1 MLKNLTDAL
10 QTDLASAVLAP
21 AMAPPPMAEDTSGL
35 TPLNVIRT
43 ENVVSRFPVH
53 NLSKKGKIEIQIVKR
68 NSQGEVEIKWEVSYN
83 DKHGQARQL
92 AYKLD
97 TIVINRRIEEE
108 GRPLPKLIRL
118 GSLREIADRLDMGG
132 NTNVIKR
139 ALRQNASAFITVKVG
154 YTNVD
159 GTEKTLEADFT
170 RYSVIFTGEKLPDK
184 RRADCVYL
192 NLNDVYWTM
201 LNEAPWRPQDYDYLK
216 ALTPAAQRFYEI
228 VSAKFYNTFRFS
240 NLNASKIAYS
250 EYCAYSAQQR
260 YFDYEH
266 FKKQMYKVHLPH
278 KKSGYLSD
286 VSYESMQDSDGK
298 PDWMM
303 RYVPGPKAKNEFE
316 YFTGK
321 TGVLETKIEIASIAQ
336 TSPVQLSPANET
348 AGQSSTRKS
357 SDETSAVEQTQQSL
371 DLESASEQHADPE
384 LVSELYKRGIAEKQ
398 AVALLLEVRPGQ
410 DVMEQLEYADYRIA
424 SEPAG
429 TFRNPPGFYISA
441 VRDNI
446 PVPENF
452 DSSRKRKQREVS
464 ENRLAEE
471 RAISERRELELEV
484 AFADYR
490 RSEVE
495 AYIALH
501 LAPGEY
507 AAIVED
513 HKRSYVAQF
522 RNAAHWPA
530 ETLHSIAVNAAA
542 VEISRRAPIL
552 AFEEFC
558 RKYAD

>member
-1 MLKNLTDAL
+1 MLKNLADAL
-10 QTDLASAVLAP
+10 QTGLTADPSAPSAVLP
-21 AMAPPPMAEDTSGL
+21 AMPEDTSAL

-43 ENVVSRFPVH
+43 ENVISRFPVH

-68 NSQGEVEIKWEVSYN
+68 NSHGEIEIKWEVSYN

-118 GSLREIADRLDMGG
+118 GSLREIAERLDMGG

-154 YTNVD
+154 YTNLD

-192 NLNDVYWTM
+192 NLNDVYWSM

-228 VSAKFYNTFRFS
+228 VSAKFYNSFRFS

-266 FKKQMYKVHLPH
+266 FKKQMYKVHQPH
-278 KKSGYLSD
+278 KKSGYLSQ
-286 VSYESMQDSDGK
+286 VSYESTQDADGK

-316 YFTGK
+316 Y
-321 TGVLETKIEIASIAQ
+321 
-336 TSPVQLSPANET
+336 
-348 AGQSSTRKS
+348 
-357 SDETSAVEQTQQSL
+357 
-371 DLESASEQHADPE
+371 
-384 LVSELYKRGIAEKQ
+384 
-398 AVALLLEVRPGQ
+398 
-410 DVMEQLEYADYRIA
+410 
-424 SEPAG
+424 
-429 TFRNPPGFYISA
+429 
-441 VRDNI
+441 
-446 PVPENF
+446 
-452 DSSRKRKQREVS
+452 
-464 ENRLAEE
+464 
-471 RAISERRELELEV
+471 
-484 AFADYR
+484 
-490 RSEVE
+490 
-495 AYIALH
+495 
-501 LAPGEY
+501 
-507 AAIVED
+507 
-513 HKRSYVAQF
+513 
-522 RNAAHWPA
+522 
-530 ETLHSIAVNAAA
+530 
-542 VEISRRAPIL
+542 
-552 AFEEFC
+552 
-558 RKYAD
+558 

>member
-10 QTDLASAVLAP
+10 QTGLAPVAPTALPEAP
-21 AMAPPPMAEDTSGL
+21 AMAEEGTGL

-53 NLSKKGKIEIQIVKR
+53 NLSKKGKIEIQILKR

-139 ALRQNASAFITVKVG
+139 ALRQNASTFITVKVG
-154 YTNVD
+154 YTNTD

-228 VSAKFYNTFRFS
+228 VSAKFYNSFRFS
-240 NLNASKIAYS
+240 NLNASKITYS

-266 FKKQMYKVHLPH
+266 FKKQMYKVHQPH

-286 VSYESMQDSDGK
+286 VSYESMQDADGK

-321 TGVLETKIEIASIAQ
+321 TGVLETKIEVAAGARSGIARQTAVAQ
-336 TSPVQLSPANET
+336 EAQQTFALEARPEDTNEPPEAVVLPDANAELT
-348 AGQSSTRKS
+348 A
-357 SDETSAVEQTQQSL
+357 
-371 DLESASEQHADPE
+371 E
-384 LVSELYKRGIAEKQ
+384 LFKRGIAAKQ
-398 AVALLLEVRPGQ
+398 AAALLNEIRPGQ
-410 DVMEQLEYADYRIA
+410 DVLEQLEYADYRIA

-441 VRDNI
+441 VRDNV
-446 PVPENF
+446 PVPAHFE
-452 DSSRKRKQREVS
+452 SSRKRSDRED
-464 ENRLAEE
+464 RE
-471 RAISERRELELEV
+471 RAAAVECETSGERALELE
-484 AFADYR
+484 AAYADYR
-490 RSEVE
+490 RAEVE
-495 AYIALH
+495 TYIARH
-501 LAPGEY
+501 LAPGEH
-507 AAIVED
+507 AAMVED

-542 VEISRRAPIL
+542 VEISRRAPL
-552 AFEEFC
+552 LGFEEFC
-558 RKYAD
+558 QKQNG

>member
-10 QTDLASAVLAP
+10 QSDLTTAAP
-21 AMAPPPMAEDTSGL
+21 ALSIAPPLMAEEGSGL

-68 NSQGEVEIKWEVSYN
+68 NTHGEVEIKWEVSYN

-118 GSLREIADRLDMGG
+118 GSLREIAERLDMGG

-154 YTNVD
+154 YTNLD

-240 NLNASKIAYS
+240 NLNASKITYS

-266 FKKQMYKVHLPH
+266 FKKQMYKVHQPH

-286 VSYESMQDSDGK
+286 VSYESMQDADGK

-321 TGVLETKIEIASIAQ
+321 TSVLETKIDVEQITGGGPAQ
-336 TSPVQLSPANET
+336 
-348 AGQSSTRKS
+348 
-357 SDETSAVEQTQQSL
+357 ETSEQETPAAPQAQQSL
-371 DLESASEQHADPE
+371 DFES
-384 LVSELYKRGIAEKQ
+384 VSEKQADSELIAEFFKRGIAEKQ
-398 AVALLLEVRPGQ
+398 ATALLLEVRSGQ

-429 TFRNPPGFYISA
+429 TFRNPPGFYISV
-441 VRDNI
+441 VRDNV
-446 PVPENF
+446 PVPANF
-452 DSSRKRKQREVS
+452 DSSRKRRERES
-464 ENRLAEE
+464 NETKLTEE
-471 RAISERRELELEV
+471 REASQRRALELEE

-490 RSEVE
+490 RAEVE
-495 AYIALH
+495 SYIAHH
-501 LAPGEY
+501 LAPEEH
-507 AAIVED
+507 AAMIED

-542 VEISRRAPIL
+542 VELSRRAPIL
-552 AFEEFC
+552 TFEEFC
-558 RKYAD
+558 RKHNG

>member
-1 MLKNLTDAL
+1 
-10 QTDLASAVLAP
+10 
-21 AMAPPPMAEDTSGL
+21 MAEEPSGL

-118 GSLREIADRLDMGG
+118 GSLREIAERLDMGG

-154 YTNVD
+154 YTNLD

-266 FKKQMYKVHLPH
+266 FKKQMYKVHQPH

-286 VSYESMQDSDGK
+286 VSYESMQDADGK

-321 TGVLETKIEIASIAQ
+321 TSVLETKIEVAEIAGDGAAQ
-336 TSPVQLSPANET
+336 ET
-348 AGQSSTRKS
+348 VEE
-357 SDETSAVEQTQQSL
+357 ETSAVQQAQQSL
-371 DLESASEQHADPE
+371 DLES
-384 LVSELYKRGIAEKQ
+384 VSEKQADSELIAEFFKRGIAEKQ
-398 AVALLLEVRPGQ
+398 AAALLLEVLPGQ

-429 TFRNPPGFYISA
+429 TFRNPPGFYISV
-441 VRDNI
+441 VRGNL
-446 PVPENF
+446 PVPANF
-452 DSSRKRKQREVS
+452 DSSRKRREREINESKLIEEREVS
-464 ENRLAEE
+464 ER
-471 RAISERRELELEV
+471 RALEMEQ

-490 RSEVE
+490 RAEVE
-495 AYIALH
+495 SYIAHH
-501 LAPGEY
+501 LAPGEH
-507 AAIVED
+507 AAMIED

-530 ETLHSIAVNAAA
+530 ETLQSIAVNAAA
-542 VEISRRAPIL
+542 VELSRRAPIL
-552 AFEEFC
+552 TFEEFC
-558 RKYAD
+558 RKHIG

>member
-10 QTDLASAVLAP
+10 QTDLAPTAP
-21 AMAPPPMAEDTSGL
+21 ALPMTPPLMAEEASGL

-118 GSLREIADRLDMGG
+118 GSLREIAERLDMGG

-240 NLNASKIAYS
+240 NLNASKITYS

-266 FKKQMYKVHLPH
+266 FKKQMYKVHQPH

-286 VSYESMQDSDGK
+286 VSYESMQDADGK

-321 TGVLETKIEIASIAQ
+321 TTVLETKIEAAGITGDGVAQ
-336 TSPVQLSPANET
+336 QTSHEETSPVQEA
-348 AGQSSTRKS
+348 
-357 SDETSAVEQTQQSL
+357 QQSL
-371 DLESASEQHADPE
+371 DLQS
-384 LVSELYKRGIAEKQ
+384 VSETQADSELIAEFFKRGIAEKQ
-398 AVALLLEVRPGQ
+398 AAALLLEVRPGQ

-429 TFRNPPGFYISA
+429 TFRNPPGFYISV
-441 VRDNI
+441 VRDNV
-446 PVPENF
+446 PVPANF
-452 DSSRKRKQREVS
+452 DSSRKRRER
-464 ENRLAEE
+464 EINETKLIEE
-471 RAISERRELELEV
+471 REAGERRALELEE
-484 AFADYR
+484 AFAEYR
-490 RSEVE
+490 RAEVE
-495 AYIALH
+495 SYIAHH
-501 LAPGEY
+501 LAPGEH
-507 AAIVED
+507 AAMIED

-542 VEISRRAPIL
+542 VELSRRAPIL
-552 AFEEFC
+552 TFDEFC
-558 RKYAD
+558 QKHNS

>member
-1 MLKNLTDAL
+1 MLKNLADAL
-10 QTDLASAVLAP
+10 QTGLTADLSAPSAVPP
-21 AMAPPPMAEDTSGL
+21 AMTEDTSAL

-68 NSQGEVEIKWEVSYN
+68 NNQGEIEIKWEVSYN

-118 GSLREIADRLDMGG
+118 GSLREIAERLDMGG

-154 YTNVD
+154 YTNLD

-192 NLNDVYWTM
+192 NLNDVYWNM

-228 VSAKFYNTFRFS
+228 VSAKFYNSFRFS

-266 FKKQMYKVHLPH
+266 FKKQMYKVHQPH

-286 VSYESMQDSDGK
+286 VSYESMQDADGK

-321 TGVLETKIEIASIAQ
+321 TGILETKIQPARPTEVAAAPAQ
-336 TSPVQLSPANET
+336 ELQ
-348 AGQSSTRKS
+348 
-357 SDETSAVEQTQQSL
+357 QQSL
-371 DLESASEQHADPE
+371 GLEGPPDSPLLDE
-384 LVSELYKRGIAEKQ
+384 LFKRGINAKQ
-398 AVALLLEVRPGQ
+398 ATALMQEILPEQPVI
-410 DVMEQLEYADYRIA
+410 DQLEYADYRIA
-424 SEPAG
+424 SEPPG
-429 TFRNPPGFYISA
+429 TFRNPPGFYIS
-441 VRDNI
+441 VLRDNT
-446 PVPENF
+446 PVPANF
-452 DSSRKRKQREVS
+452 ETNRKRNERRTTQDQ
-464 ENRLAEE
+464 LAEQ
-471 RAISERRELELEV
+471 RQVTERRALELEV
-484 AFADYR
+484 AYAEYR
-490 RSEVE
+490 RAEVE
-495 AYIALH
+495 AYIERELT
-501 LAPGEY
+501 PGDY
-507 AAIVED
+507 TAMVEEQ
-513 HKRSYVAQF
+513 KRSYVSQF
-522 RNAAHWPA
+522 RNAAHWPT
-530 ETLHSIAVNAAA
+530 ETLQAIAVNAAA
-542 VEISRRAPIL
+542 VELSRRAPIL
-552 AFEEFC
+552 NFEDFC
-558 RKYAD
+558 RRHND

>member
-10 QTDLASAVLAP
+10 QSDLTTAAP
-21 AMAPPPMAEDTSGL
+21 ALSIAPPLMAEEGSGL

-68 NSQGEVEIKWEVSYN
+68 NTHGEVEIKWEVSYN

-118 GSLREIADRLDMGG
+118 GSLREIAERLDMGG

-154 YTNVD
+154 YTNLD

-240 NLNASKIAYS
+240 NLNASKITYS

-266 FKKQMYKVHLPH
+266 FKKQMYKVHQPH

-286 VSYESMQDSDGK
+286 VSYESMQDADGK

-321 TGVLETKIEIASIAQ
+321 TSVLETKIDVEQITGDGPAQ
-336 TSPVQLSPANET
+336 
-348 AGQSSTRKS
+348 
-357 SDETSAVEQTQQSL
+357 ETSEQETPAAPQAQQSL
-371 DLESASEQHADPE
+371 DFES
-384 LVSELYKRGIAEKQ
+384 VSEKQADSELIAEFFKRGIAEKQ
-398 AVALLLEVRPGQ
+398 ATALLLEVRPGQ

-429 TFRNPPGFYISA
+429 TFRNPPGFYISV
-441 VRDNI
+441 VRDNV
-446 PVPENF
+446 PVPANF
-452 DSSRKRKQREVS
+452 DSSRKRRERES
-464 ENRLAEE
+464 NETKLTEE
-471 RAISERRELELEV
+471 REASQRRALELEE

-490 RSEVE
+490 RAEVE
-495 AYIALH
+495 SYIAHH
-501 LAPGEY
+501 LAPEEH
-507 AAIVED
+507 AAMIED

-542 VEISRRAPIL
+542 VELSRRAPIL
-552 AFEEFC
+552 TFEEFC
-558 RKYAD
+558 RKHNG

>member
-1 MLKNLTDAL
+1 M
-10 QTDLASAVLAP
+10 
-21 AMAPPPMAEDTSGL
+21 
-35 TPLNVIRT
+35 
-43 ENVVSRFPVH
+43 VSRFPVH

-68 NSQGEVEIKWEVSYN
+68 NSQGEIEIKWEVSYN

-118 GSLREIADRLDMGG
+118 GSLREIAERLDMGG

-139 ALRQNASAFITVKVG
+139 ALRQNASVFITVKVA
-154 YTNVD
+154 YTNLD

-192 NLNDVYWTM
+192 NLNDVYWSM

-228 VSAKFYNTFRFS
+228 LSVKFYNSFRFS

-266 FKKQMYKVHLPH
+266 FKKQMYKVHQPH

-286 VSYESMQDSDGK
+286 VSYESMQDADGK

-316 YFTGK
+316 YFTGRG
-321 TGVLETKIEIASIAQ
+321 GVLETKIE
-336 TSPVQLSPANET
+336 T
-348 AGQSSTRKS
+348 AGTGPAIIAGNVA
-357 SDETSAVEQTQQSL
+357 ENVAASAPAQETQQSF
-371 DLESASEQHADPE
+371 DLECAPE
-384 LVSELYKRGIAEKQ
+384 PALLAELFKRGINAKQ
-398 AVALLLEVRPGQ
+398 ASALLQEILPGQ
-410 DVMEQLEYADYRIA
+410 DVMEQLEYADHRIA
-424 SEPAG
+424 SEPPG
-429 TFRNPPGFYISA
+429 TFRNPPGFYIS
-441 VRDNI
+441 VIRDNT
-446 PVPENF
+446 PVPANF
-452 DSSRKRKQREVS
+452 ESSRKRTERQAS
-464 ENRLAEE
+464 EDQLAEQR
-471 RAISERRELELEV
+471 RASERRALELEA
-484 AFADYR
+484 AFADYCR
-490 RSEVE
+490 AEVE
-495 AYIALH
+495 AYIERE

-507 AAIVED
+507 AAMVEEQ
-513 HKRSYVAQF
+513 KRSYVAQF

-530 ETLHSIAVNAAA
+530 ETLHAIAVNAAT
-542 VEISRRAPIL
+542 VELSRRAPLL
-552 AFEEFC
+552 AFDEFC
-558 RKYAD
+558 RKHTA

>member
-10 QTDLASAVLAP
+10 QTDLTPAVATLPDSPPFAP
-21 AMAPPPMAEDTSGL
+21 DEASGL

-68 NSQGEVEIKWEVSYN
+68 NTQGEVEIKWEVSYN

-240 NLNASKIAYS
+240 NLNASKITYS

-266 FKKQMYKVHLPH
+266 FKKQMYKVHQPH

-286 VSYESMQDSDGK
+286 VSYESMQDAEGK

-321 TGVLETKIEIASIAQ
+321 TGVLETKIESGASAQ
-336 TSPVQLSPANET
+336 ASPARSYIAASGNET
-348 AGQSSTRKS
+348 QPVGTAQQTLVF
-357 SDETSAVEQTQQSL
+357 ETEP
-371 DLESASEQHADPE
+371 EADPE
-384 LVSELYKRGIAEKQ
+384 LAAELFKRGISGKQ
-398 AVALLLEVRPGQ
+398 AAALLLEVRPGQ
-410 DVMEQLEYADYRIA
+410 HAMEQLEYADFRIA
-424 SEPAG
+424 SEPVG
-429 TFRNPPGFYISA
+429 TFRNPPGFYIS
-441 VRDNI
+441 VIRDNV

-452 DSSRKRKQREVS
+452 ESSRKRRE
-464 ENRLAEE
+464 REE
-471 RAISERRELELEV
+471 RENKIAAEHGAGEQNALRLEA
-484 AFADYR
+484 AFAEYR
-490 RSEVE
+490 RAEIE
-495 AYIALH
+495 TYIARH
-501 LAPGEY
+501 LTPGEH
-507 AAIVED
+507 AAMIED

-530 ETLHSIAVNAAA
+530 ETLHSIAVNAAT

-552 AFEEFC
+552 AFDEFC
-558 RKYAD
+558 KKHSS

>member
-10 QTDLASAVLAP
+10 QTGLTANAPASPATPPAAPPALGEEASA
-21 AMAPPPMAEDTSGL
+21 L
-35 TPLNVIRT
+35 TPLNIIRT

-53 NLSKKGKIEIQIVKR
+53 NLSKKGKIEIQIVRR
-68 NSQGEVEIKWEVSYN
+68 NGQGEVEVKWEVSYN
-83 DKHGQARQL
+83 DKYGQARQL

-118 GSLREIADRLDMGG
+118 GSLREIAERLDMGG

-139 ALRQNASAFITVKVG
+139 ALRQNASAFITVKVA
-154 YTNVD
+154 YTNLD

-192 NLNDVYWTM
+192 NLNDVYWNM

-228 VSAKFYNTFRFS
+228 VSAKFYNTFRFN

-266 FKKQMYKVHLPH
+266 FKKQMYKVHQPH
-278 KKSGYLSD
+278 KKSGYLGD
-286 VSYESMQDSDGK
+286 VSYESTQDADGK

-321 TGVLETKIEIASIAQ
+321 TGVLETKIEPPQA
-336 TSPVQLSPANET
+336 TSGSANLSLFEPET
-348 AGQSSTRKS
+348 AAAQ
-357 SDETSAVEQTQQSL
+357 AAQQSFE
-371 DLESASEQHADPE
+371 LETPAEIPSPPTGDPE
-384 LVSELYKRGIAEKQ
+384 LMAEFSKRGIGEKQ
-398 AVALLLEVRPGQ
+398 AAALLLEIRPGQ
-410 DVMEQLEYADYRIA
+410 DAIEQLEYADYRIA

-429 TFRNPPGFYISA
+429 TFRNPPGFYVSVI
-441 VRDNI
+441 RDNT

-452 DSSRKRKQREVS
+452 DTSRKRRDREAQDKQLAD
-464 ENRLAEE
+464 NRQNQ
-471 RAISERRELELEV
+471 ERRELDLE
-484 AFADYR
+484 AAYAEYR
-490 RSEVE
+490 RSVVE
-495 AYIALH
+495 AYIERNLRPEEH
-501 LAPGEY
+501 
-507 AAIVED
+507 AAMIEE
-513 HKRSYVAQF
+513 HKRTYVAQF

-542 VEISRRAPIL
+542 VEIARRAPVL

-558 RKYAD
+558 RTHTG

>member
-10 QTDLASAVLAP
+10 QTDLTP
-21 AMAPPPMAEDTSGL
+21 ALFTTPVGPPPMPEEVSGL

-68 NSQGEVEIKWEVSYN
+68 NAQGEVEIKWEVSYN

-139 ALRQNASAFITVKVG
+139 ALRQNASAFITVKVA

-170 RYSVIFTGEKLPDK
+170 RYSVIFTGERLPDK

-228 VSAKFYNTFRFS
+228 VSAKFYNTFRFN

-266 FKKQMYKVHLPH
+266 FKKQMYKVHQPH

-286 VSYESMQDSDGK
+286 VSYESMQDAEGK

-321 TGVLETKIEIASIAQ
+321 VSVLETKIEA
-336 TSPVQLSPANET
+336 P
-348 AGQSSTRKS
+348 
-357 SDETSAVEQTQQSL
+357 AVEPVSPDLSDKSEPTQATQQTL
-371 DLESASEQHADPE
+371 DLEGEAQGD
-384 LVSELYKRGIAEKQ
+384 SELITELFKRGIAGKQ
-398 AVALLLEVRPGQ
+398 AAALLLEVRIGQ
-410 DVMEQLEYADYRIA
+410 DVMEQLEYADFRIA

-429 TFRNPPGFYISA
+429 TFRNPPGFYIS
-441 VRDNI
+441 VIRDNV

-452 DSSRKRKQREVS
+452 ESSRKRKERDQRENQIAEQRHTS
-464 ENRLAEE
+464 EQKALQLETAFAEY
-471 RAISERRELELEV
+471 RCKELET
-484 AFADYR
+484 
-490 RSEVE
+490 
-495 AYIALH
+495 YIADH
-501 LAPGEY
+501 LAPGEHE
-507 AAIVED
+507 ALVDD

-530 ETLHSIAVNAAA
+530 ETLQAIAVNAAA
-542 VEISRRAPIL
+542 VEILRRAPIL
-552 AFEEFC
+552 TFDEFC
-558 RKYAD
+558 KKHGG

>member
-10 QTDLASAVLAP
+10 QSDLTTAAP
-21 AMAPPPMAEDTSGL
+21 ALSIAPPLMAEEGSGL

-68 NSQGEVEIKWEVSYN
+68 NTHGEVEIKWEVSYN

-118 GSLREIADRLDMGG
+118 GSLREIAERLDMGG

-154 YTNVD
+154 YTNLD

-240 NLNASKIAYS
+240 NLNASKITYS

-266 FKKQMYKVHLPH
+266 FKKQMYKVHQPH

-286 VSYESMQDSDGK
+286 VSYESMQDADGK

-321 TGVLETKIEIASIAQ
+321 TSVLETKIDVEQITGDGPSQ
-336 TSPVQLSPANET
+336 
-348 AGQSSTRKS
+348 
-357 SDETSAVEQTQQSL
+357 ETSEQETPAAPQAQQSL
-371 DLESASEQHADPE
+371 DFES
-384 LVSELYKRGIAEKQ
+384 VSEKQADSELIAEFFKRGIAEKQ
-398 AVALLLEVRPGQ
+398 ATALLLEVRPGQ

-429 TFRNPPGFYISA
+429 TFRNPPGFYISV
-441 VRDNI
+441 VRDNV
-446 PVPENF
+446 PVPANF
-452 DSSRKRKQREVS
+452 DSSRKRREREINETKLTEDREASQR
-464 ENRLAEE
+464 
-471 RAISERRELELEV
+471 RALELEE

-490 RSEVE
+490 RAEVE
-495 AYIALH
+495 SYIAHH
-501 LAPGEY
+501 LAPEEH
-507 AAIVED
+507 AAMIED
-513 HKRSYVAQF
+513 HKRSYVTQF

-542 VEISRRAPIL
+542 VELSRRAPIL
-552 AFEEFC
+552 TFEEFC
-558 RKYAD
+558 RKHNG

>member
-10 QTDLASAVLAP
+10 QTDLMTATTTPSEAP
-21 AMAPPPMAEDTSGL
+21 LLTLEDRSGL

-53 NLSKKGKIEIQIVKR
+53 NLSKKGKIAIQIVKR
-68 NSQGEVEIKWEVSYN
+68 NTQGEVEIKWEVSYN

-159 GTEKTLEADFT
+159 GSEKTLEADFT

-228 VSAKFYNTFRFS
+228 VSVKFYNSFRFS

-260 YFDYEH
+260 YYDYEH
-266 FKKQMYKVHLPH
+266 FKKQMYKVHQPH

-286 VSYESMQDSDGK
+286 VSYESMQDADGK

-316 YFTGK
+316 FFTGK
-321 TGVLETKIEIASIAQ
+321 TAVLETKIEAGAIAQ
-336 TSPVQLSPANET
+336 AVPAELELPVP
-348 AGQSSTRKS
+348 G
-357 SDETSAVEQTQQSL
+357 VEMLALREAQQSF
-371 DLESASEQHADPE
+371 DLEPDSGNITEQQAHPE
-384 LVSELYKRGIAEKQ
+384 LVAELFKRGIAGKQ
-398 AVALLLEVRPGQ
+398 AAALLLEVRPGQ

-429 TFRNPPGFYISA
+429 TFRNPPGFYISV
-441 VRDNI
+441 VRDNV

-452 DSSRKRKQREVS
+452 DSSRKRRDREAN
-464 ENRLAEE
+464 ENKLAEE
-471 RAISERRELELEV
+471 LQATERRSLELEA
-484 AFADYR
+484 AFAEYR
-490 RSEVE
+490 SAEVE
-495 AYIALH
+495 AYIARNLTS
-501 LAPGEY
+501 GEH
-507 AAIVED
+507 AAMIEE
-513 HKRSYVAQF
+513 HKRSYVSQF

-530 ETLHSIAVNAAA
+530 ETLHSIACNAVA

-552 AFEEFC
+552 AFEDFC
-558 RKYAD
+558 KNYHT

>member
-1 MLKNLTDAL
+1 MMKNLTDAL
-10 QTDLASAVLAP
+10 QTGLNTAPFAPSQAPPLAAEDASA
-21 AMAPPPMAEDTSGL
+21 L

-53 NLSKKGKIEIQIVKR
+53 NLSKKGKIEIQIIRR
-68 NSQGEVEIKWEVSYN
+68 NSQGEIEIKWEVSYN

-118 GSLREIADRLDMGG
+118 GSLREIAERLDMGG

-154 YTNVD
+154 YTNLD

-192 NLNDVYWTM
+192 NLNDVYWSM

-228 VSAKFYNTFRFS
+228 VSVKFYNSFRFS

-266 FKKQMYKVHLPH
+266 FKKQMYKVHQPH

-286 VSYESMQDSDGK
+286 VSYESMQDADGK

-321 TGVLETKIEIASIAQ
+321 AAALETK
-336 TSPVQLSPANET
+336 LET
-348 AGQSSTRKS
+348 AAAGRPIVATTLEQ
-357 SDETSAVEQTQQSL
+357 QTQQSFN
-371 DLESASEQHADPE
+371 LESEPAPPALEKTEPGLLAE
-384 LVSELYKRGIAEKQ
+384 LFKRGINAKQ
-398 AVALLLEVRPGQ
+398 AAALLLEILPAQNVI
-410 DVMEQLEYADYRIA
+410 EQLEYADFRIA
-424 SEPAG
+424 SEPTG
-429 TFRNPPGFYISA
+429 TFRNPPGFYIS
-441 VRDNI
+441 VIRDNT
-446 PVPENF
+446 PVPAHFESN
-452 DSSRKRKQREVS
+452 RKRAEREAA
-464 ENRLAEE
+464 ENQIAEQHQ
-471 RAISERRELELEV
+471 AIERRALQLEV

-490 RSEVE
+490 RAEVE
-495 AYIALH
+495 TYIEH
-501 LAPGEY
+501 QLAPGEY
-507 AAIVED
+507 AALVQEQ
-513 HKRSYVAQF
+513 KRSYVAQF
-522 RNAAHWPA
+522 RNAAHWPT
-530 ETLHSIAVNAAA
+530 ETLHAIAVNAAA
-542 VEISRRAPIL
+542 VELSRRAPML

-558 RKYAD
+558 RKHTD

>member
-1 MLKNLTDAL
+1 MMKNLTDAL
-10 QTDLASAVLAP
+10 QAGLTAAP
-21 AMAPPPMAEDTSGL
+21 FAPSMAPPPMAEDASAL

-68 NSQGEVEIKWEVSYN
+68 NSQGEIEIKWEVSYN
-83 DKHGQARQL
+83 DKYGQARQL

-118 GSLREIADRLDMGG
+118 GSLREIAERLDMGG

-154 YTNVD
+154 YTNLD

-192 NLNDVYWTM
+192 NLNDVYWSM

-228 VSAKFYNTFRFS
+228 VSVKFYNSFRFS

-266 FKKQMYKVHLPH
+266 FKKQMYKVHQPH
-278 KKSGYLSD
+278 KKSGYLSE
-286 VSYESMQDSDGK
+286 VSYESVQDSDGK

-321 TGVLETKIEIASIAQ
+321 SAVLETKIEIAAA
-336 TSPVQLSPANET
+336 PPAGE
-348 AGQSSTRKS
+348 
-357 SDETSAVEQTQQSL
+357 TQQSF
-371 DLESASEQHADPE
+371 DLESAPE
-384 LVSELYKRGIAEKQ
+384 PPAARNTEPALLAELCKRGINAKQ
-398 AVALLLEVRPGQ
+398 ATALLLEILPGQ
-410 DVMEQLEYADYRIA
+410 DVIEQLEYADYRIA
-424 SEPAG
+424 SEPPG
-429 TFRNPPGFYISA
+429 TFRNPPGFYIS
-441 VRDNI
+441 VIRDNT
-446 PVPENF
+446 PVAENF
-452 DSSRKRKQREVS
+452 ESNRKRSEREAG
-464 ENRLAEE
+464 ENQLAEQHQ
-471 RAISERRELELEV
+471 ASERRALEIEV

-490 RSEVE
+490 RAEVE
-495 AYIALH
+495 AYIVRD

-507 AAIVED
+507 AAMVEEQ
-513 HKRSYVAQF
+513 KRSYVAQF

-530 ETLHSIAVNAAA
+530 ETLHEIAVNAAA
-542 VEISRRAPIL
+542 VELSRRAPML

-558 RKYAD
+558 RKQTA

>member
-10 QTDLASAVLAP
+10 QTGLTASALSSELIPPSEPEEASALAP
-21 AMAPPPMAEDTSGL
+21 
-35 TPLNVIRT
+35 LNIIRT

-118 GSLREIADRLDMGG
+118 GSLREIAELLDMGG

-154 YTNVD
+154 YTNTD

-228 VSAKFYNTFRFS
+228 LSAKFYNTFRFS
-240 NLNASKIAYS
+240 NPNASKIAYS

-266 FKKQMYKVHLPH
+266 FKKQMYKVHQPH

-286 VSYESMQDSDGK
+286 VSYESMQDADGK

-303 RYVPGPKAKNEFE
+303 RYVPGPKAKNEYEF
-316 YFTGK
+316 FTGK
-321 TGVLETKIEIASIAQ
+321 VGVLETKIQAPAIAAELISVPHTSIADQ
-336 TSPVQLSPANET
+336 
-348 AGQSSTRKS
+348 G
-357 SDETSAVEQTQQSL
+357 SL
-371 DLESASEQHADPE
+371 DLQSAAQQQPDPE
-384 LVSELYKRGIAEKQ
+384 LVAELLKRGIAEKQ
-398 AVALLLEVRPGQ
+398 ASALLVEVRPGQ
-410 DVMEQLEYADYRIA
+410 DVLEQLEYADFRIA

-429 TFRNPPGFYISA
+429 TFRNPPGFYISV
-441 VRDNI
+441 VRDNV
-446 PVPENF
+446 PVPETF
-452 DSSRKRKQREVS
+452 DSSRKRREIETAESKLAQQREAN
-464 ENRLAEE
+464 EHTA
-471 RAISERRELELEV
+471 LELE
-484 AFADYR
+484 AAYADYR
-490 RSEVE
+490 RAEVA
-495 AYIALH
+495 AYIEHDLLPAV
-501 LAPGEY
+501 Y
-507 AAIVED
+507 AAMVEE

-542 VEISRRAPIL
+542 VEITWRASL
-552 AFEEFC
+552 LGFEEFC
-558 RKYAD
+558 SNLKKPHP

>member
-10 QTDLASAVLAP
+10 QTDLMTATT
-21 AMAPPPMAEDTSGL
+21 PPSEVPLLTLEDRSGL

-53 NLSKKGKIEIQIVKR
+53 NLSKKGKIAIQIVKR
-68 NSQGEVEIKWEVSYN
+68 NTQGEVEIKWEVSYN

-228 VSAKFYNTFRFS
+228 VSAKFYNSFRFS

-260 YFDYEH
+260 YYDYEH
-266 FKKQMYKVHLPH
+266 FKKQMYKVHQPH

-286 VSYESMQDSDGK
+286 VSYESMQDADGR

-316 YFTGK
+316 FFTGK
-321 TGVLETKIEIASIAQ
+321 TAVLETKIEAGGLTQAVP
-336 TSPVQLSPANET
+336 TELELLEPAAEML
-348 AGQSSTRKS
+348 ALR
-357 SDETSAVEQTQQSL
+357 EAQQSFNL
-371 DLESASEQHADPE
+371 QPASGNITEQQADPE
-384 LVSELYKRGIAEKQ
+384 LVAELFKRGIAGKQ
-398 AVALLLEVRPGQ
+398 AAALLLEVRPGQ

-424 SEPAG
+424 SEPA
-429 TFRNPPGFYISA
+429 
-441 VRDNI
+441 
-446 PVPENF
+446 
-452 DSSRKRKQREVS
+452 
-464 ENRLAEE
+464 
-471 RAISERRELELEV
+471 
-484 AFADYR
+484 
-490 RSEVE
+490 
-495 AYIALH
+495 
-501 LAPGEY
+501 
-507 AAIVED
+507 
-513 HKRSYVAQF
+513 
-522 RNAAHWPA
+522 
-530 ETLHSIAVNAAA
+530 
-542 VEISRRAPIL
+542 
-552 AFEEFC
+552 
-558 RKYAD
+558 